1 MNRIEPEKQK
11 ITCVEYQFWSSNQS
25 REGPQLLG
33 GRGRAARCP
42 FPSWHCSAKC
52 LEEKNANSS
61 SGCAALQGPQLTPQ
75 RCGAGAAVPTLCNRE
90 QRQVSISRDTTPLL
104 PSWKLMEVE
113 AELEDPDVG
122 GGDGSRALPA
132 RHQDVLRAHRA
143 QHGLQ
148 QQPASALTVP
158 CCLLLETIQICN

>member
-52 LEEKNANSS
+52 LEEKKANSS
-61 SGCAALQGPQLTPQ
+61 SGRAALQGSQLTPQ

-90 QRQVSISRDTTPLL
+90 QRRESAGTPHLSF
-104 PSWKLMEVE
+104 PAGSSWRWRLNWRTQMW
-113 AELEDPDVG
+113 VG
-122 GGDGSRALPA
+122 GMGAGHCPPGTRMCSEPIMHSMVCNSSPRAP
-132 RHQDVLRAHRA
+132 
-143 QHGLQ
+143 
-148 QQPASALTVP
+148 
-158 CCLLLETIQICN
+158 

>member
-52 LEEKNANSS
+52 LEEKKANSS
-61 SGCAALQGPQLTPQ
+61 SGRAALQGSQLTPQ
-75 RCGAGAAVPTLCNRE
+75 RCGAGAAVPALCNRE
-90 QRQVSISRDTTPLL
+90 QRRASAGTPHLSF
-104 PSWKLMEVE
+104 PAGSSWRWRLNWRTQMR
-113 AELEDPDVG
+113 VG
-122 GGDGSRALPA
+122 GWEQGIARPA
-132 RHQDVLRAHRA
+132 PGCA
-143 QHGLQ
+143 QSPSCTAWFATAARERPDCPMLFAPGNHPDL
-148 QQPASALTVP
+148 
-158 CCLLLETIQICN
+158 

>member
-1 MNRIEPEKQK
+1 
-11 ITCVEYQFWSSNQS
+11 
-25 REGPQLLG
+25 
-33 GRGRAARCP
+33 
-42 FPSWHCSAKC
+42 
-52 LEEKNANSS
+52 
-61 SGCAALQGPQLTPQ
+61 
-75 RCGAGAAVPTLCNRE
+75 
-90 QRQVSISRDTTPLL
+90 
-104 PSWKLMEVE
+104 MEVE

-132 RHQDVLRAHRA
+132 RHQDVLRAHHA

>member
-1 MNRIEPEKQK
+1 MELQPKQGGPTAVGWTWPGCTLPLPLMALLCK
-11 ITCVEYQFWSSNQS
+11 VPGRKKSQQQLRACSPAGPSAHPAALRCWCCCPSTLQS
-25 REGPQLLG
+25 R
-33 GRGRAARCP
+33 
-42 FPSWHCSAKC
+42 AK
-52 LEEKNANSS
+52 A
-61 SGCAALQGPQLTPQ
+61 
-75 RCGAGAAVPTLCNRE
+75 
-90 QRQVSISRDTTPLL
+90 SISRDTTPLL
-104 PSWKLMEVE
+104 LSWKLMEVE

-132 RHQDVLRAHRA
+132 RHQDVLRAHHA

>member
-52 LEEKNANSS
+52 LEEKKANSS
-61 SGCAALQGPQLTPQ
+61 SGRAALQGPQLTPL
-75 RCGAGAAVPTLCNRE
+75 RCWCCCPNTLQSRAKA
-90 QRQVSISRDTTPLL
+90 SISRDTTPLL

-113 AELEDPDVG
+113 AELEDPDAG